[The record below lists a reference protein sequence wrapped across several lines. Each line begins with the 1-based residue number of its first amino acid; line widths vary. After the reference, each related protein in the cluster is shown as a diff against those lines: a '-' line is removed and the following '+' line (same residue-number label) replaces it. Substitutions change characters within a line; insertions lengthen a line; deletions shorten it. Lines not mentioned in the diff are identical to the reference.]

1 MEFRNTFENYGRTL
15 SMDERM
21 KWAEETVKRPGES
34 QEQEDTGL
42 SMDQLTPLFE
52 KLALQHETLI
62 DQNKQIIQL
71 LQKIAVR

>member
-21 KWAEETVKRPGES
+21 KWTEEAVKRPGES
-34 QEQEDTGL
+34 QDQSSDAL
-42 SMDQLTPLFE
+42 SMDHLTPLFE